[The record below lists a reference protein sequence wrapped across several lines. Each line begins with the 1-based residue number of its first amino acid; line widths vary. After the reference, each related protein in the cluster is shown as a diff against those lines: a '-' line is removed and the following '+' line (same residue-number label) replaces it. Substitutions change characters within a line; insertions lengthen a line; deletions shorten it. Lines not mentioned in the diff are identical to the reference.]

1 MHDDEIFFFGE
12 VFMLMEWNMCDFM
25 NNKIGIKILNLEC
38 WDTNDKFNNNFV
50 LSTEAVFQTL
60 LLCRVMGQGGALV
73 PSPFAKKDS

>member
-1 MHDDEIFFFGE
+1 
-12 VFMLMEWNMCDFM
+12 ML
-25 NNKIGIKILNLEC
+25 LNLEC
-38 WDTNDKFNNNFV
+38 WDTNDKFSNNLV

>member
-1 MHDDEIFFFGE
+1 
-12 VFMLMEWNMCDFM
+12 MEWNLCDLM